1 MFDKRVNLQ
10 KWSLKEGNILSKDEK
25 LKNNGEQEITK
36 NMKLLED
43 QAEEVAQNTEKVQ
56 QKD

>member
-1 MFDKRVNLQ
+1 M
-10 KWSLKEGNILSKDEK
+10 SKDEK